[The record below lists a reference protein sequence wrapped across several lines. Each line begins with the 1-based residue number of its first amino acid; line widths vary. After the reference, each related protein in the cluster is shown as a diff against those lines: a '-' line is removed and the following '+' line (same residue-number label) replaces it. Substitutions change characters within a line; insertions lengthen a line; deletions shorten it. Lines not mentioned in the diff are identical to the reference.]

1 MVGGV
6 MTTPKRTA
14 VLVVSVLATLLIAA
28 ALVAWLMV
36 DADQVKKRIEAGLSD
51 ILNMDVQIGQP
62 LHFGLLQGPNVTI
75 TDLELSR
82 QGQIVATA
90 ESVSVGLAT
99 FSLLTGNVHPI
110 DLHIKRPELMV
121 ERTSAGVFNIYEPE
135 PGELDA
141 LSLQRLR
148 VSDAQFTYLDQASGM
163 KWLFEHCDLDLRHL
177 HHNGGMPEKVLE
189 TLAAEGDLQCDTL
202 SQGRFKVSELSAK
215 VRGDNGVFELKP
227 VSAIAFEG
235 EASGWIE
242 ADLSSRTPALRLEY
256 ELAEFDFGAFMGK
269 LNPDQ
274 AAAGKVDLELALNA
288 QGNTWQ
294 ELRKSATG
302 MLSLSSGKLTID
314 GYDLDDEL
322 EDYTKTQN
330 FNLIDVGAVFIAGPV
345 GLVVT
350 RGYAFTGVLQGSGGS
365 TTIDQMVSDWT
376 IEGGVA
382 QARDV
387 AFRTPQN
394 RLALTGALDFV
405 NYRFQDMQ
413 VAVIDSDGCAVVEQR
428 ITGPFHEPEIER
440 PNVLVAV
447 TGPMLDL
454 VKRGVRAITGG
465 DCETFYTGSMPHP

>member
-1 MVGGV
+1 MATRIRMAIVI
-6 MTTPKRTA
+6 
-14 VLVVSVLATLLIAA
+14 VSVLAALLIAA
-28 ALVAWLMV
+28 VLVAWLLV
-36 DADQVKKRIEAGLSD
+36 DTDQVKKRIEAGLSD
-51 ILNMDVQIGQP
+51 ITNMDVQIGQP
-62 LHFGLLQGPNVTI
+62 LRFGLLQGPSVTI
-75 TDLELSR
+75 AELELSR
-82 QGQIVATA
+82 QGQVVATA

-110 DLHIKRPELMV
+110 DLHIKQPELV
-121 ERTSAGVFNIYEPE
+121 IKRSSPGVFNIDGTDPE
-135 PGELDA
+135 ELDA
-141 LSLQRLR
+141 LSLRRLR
-148 VSDAQFTYLDQASGM
+148 VSDARFTYIDQTSEMG
-163 KWLFEHCDLDLRHL
+163 WLFEHCDLELRNI
-177 HHNGGMPEKVLE
+177 HHNGGMPDQALAS
-189 TLAAEGDLQCDTL
+189 LAAEGDLQCDTL
-202 SQGRFKVSELSAK
+202 SQSRFKASDFSMK
-215 VRGDNGVFELKP
+215 VRGDSGVFTLKP
-227 VSAIAFEG
+227 VKATAFEG

-256 ELAEFDFGAFMGK
+256 GLAEFDFGAFMGK

-274 AAAGKVDLELALNA
+274 AATGNVDLELSLNA

-294 ELRKSATG
+294 ELRNSATG
-302 MLSLSSGKLTID
+302 MLSLSSGELTID

-322 EDYTKTQN
+322 ADYTKTQN

-365 TTIDQMVSDWT
+365 TTIDQMISEWV